1 MASAAASAAAKYAA
15 TYAINKGKKA
25 AYKIGAHLAK
35 KGGKALIGAANH
47 YLGGGGKEKKVPQGK
62 AQMAMVKKGM
72 LKAKG
77 TQIGAYVPGSH
88 AVNKKMAFASKA
100 PSYAANKVMRRGR
113 ALSYGKVAGMKTR
126 R

>member
-1 MASAAASAAAKYAA
+1 MASAAAKYAA

-35 KGGKALIGAANH
+35 KGGKALMGVANN
-47 YLGGGGKEKKVPQGK
+47 YLGGGGKKEKNVPKGK

-88 AVNKKMAFASKA
+88 AVNKKMAFASKV

>member
-1 MASAAASAAAKYAA
+1 MASAAAKYAA

-47 YLGGGGKEKKVPQGK
+47 YLGGKKEKKVSVGK

-72 LKAKG
+72 LKSKG

-88 AVNKKMAFASKA
+88 AVNKKMAFASKV